1 VSARLALAAV
11 VLVCFAFAGCSSR
24 VSGKQEAAWNADIKR
39 LEAEQDSLRQRAAV
53 LVAADPKIQ
62 RLPPGDIVISVPTKF
77 LRDVIQRVFDQVA
90 TSVTLRLGGIKAHV
104 AKSVKKIVKIGDFVV
119 DVDIKE
125 ITARLEPEQPAI
137 GFTGNKISM
146 SLPIGVNEGYGKASI
161 HFIWNGKHIADLTCG
176 DMDITEVVTATVVP
190 ARYVVTG
197 TLGLALEGSHVMCTP
212 RFPPNKLR
220 IRVAPTK
227 ESWATINKILE
238 EKHGV
243 CGWVLDKVDVPSIL
257 KNVVEGKGFNVALPL
272 SKVKAFAIP
281 AGVSD
286 SVTVNGRV
294 LAVET
299 KTNTVRIEP
308 DVILYSADAA
318 LKSADA
324 PLK

>member
-1 VSARLALAAV
+1 
-11 VLVCFAFAGCSSR
+11 
-24 VSGKQEAAWNADIKR
+24 VSGKQEAAWNAEIKQ

-53 LVAADPKIQ
+53 LVATDPKIQ

-77 LRDVIQRVFDQVA
+77 LKDVIQRVFDQVA

-104 AKSVKKIVKIGDFVV
+104 AKSVKKVVKIGEFVV
-119 DVDIKE
+119 DVDVKE
-125 ITARLEPEQPAI
+125 VIAKLEPEQPTI

-146 SLPIGVNEGYGKASI
+146 SLPIAVNQGYGKASI
-161 HFIWNGKHIADLTCG
+161 HFIWDGKHLADLTCG
-176 DMDITEVVTATVVP
+176 DMDITEVVTANVVP
-190 ARYVVTG
+190 SRYIVSG
-197 TLGLALEGSHVMCTP
+197 RLGLDLAGKHVMCTP
-212 RFPPNKLR
+212 SFPTTKLR
-220 IRVAPTK
+220 IRVQPTK

-243 CGWVLDKVDVPSIL
+243 CGWLLDKVDVPTIL
-257 KNVVEGKGFNVALPL
+257 KNIVQGKGFNVALPL

-299 KTNTVRIEP
+299 KTNAVRIEP